1 MILKANLDGVPI
13 GEDEDIVA
21 IADILLKADRIL
33 IDGGVELNV
42 EINVN
47 TTKIIFEEEDKE

>member
-13 GEDEDIVA
+13 GEDEDIGA